1 MPYYITDKAE
11 QCSAWA
17 VIKADG
23 EVLACHDTKESAI
36 DQAIAVSLAEDTEF
50 GGERAAVGLLASG
63 DWVSWEPNDSKIL
76 AQVVVVEDQYAVVR
90 IFEYEYGV
98 FSPTDKLMVINVFS
112 IEKIQRPERIAV
124 EEEELPEDDMDDM
137 DDDMMPGEQ
146 FMSRALPDELEVGD
160 FVSWRASGGRA
171 RGRVVR
177 INRNGDLT
185 APESDFTIT
194 GTPDDPAALIR
205 IYEQTADGW
214 SDTPVLVVHRFTT
227 LTKIE
232 DLEGRAINQKAPAYM
247 RAAARR
253 GLELY
258 EEGFGGAGLTQ
269 KTVREAR
276 LMAEGQVSD
285 DKWIRIAAW
294 IARHMPDLD
303 APKNSNRQD
312 PEYPGAGLVA
322 HLLWGSG
329 PSKRAAER
337 AMNYAEGVVAR
348 IRAEERTMTDTTE
361 KTSRWADVA
370 RAIQKKIDGEPA
382 TKEPEIRTNS
392 TEFEIRA
399 EEGDGMTFTGYAS
412 VFNSS
417 SEDLGGFREFVAP
430 GAFKRSLQA
439 RNEIKLLWNHDTS
452 EPLASV
458 RGGSL
463 QLMEDNYGLKVTA
476 KLPNTT
482 RGRDVAELLRSKVI
496 DSMSFGFNVIK
507 DSWSNNGAVRTL
519 ESVRLSEVSIVT
531 YPAYT
536 ATTAAVRSVAPS
548 IDADELA
555 NALLKLESGED
566 LDEKSAS
573 LITDVVSKLRQQP
586 EPTVETD
593 DSGLALLDLK
603 KKQLDLLLKRI

>member
-1 MPYYITDKAE
+1 MPYYITDTAE
-11 QCSAWA
+11 GCSGWA
-17 VIKADG
+17 TIKEDG
-23 EVLACHDTKESAI
+23 EVLGCHATKQDAI
-36 DQAIAVSLAEDTEF
+36 DQMVALSIAEDMEP
-50 GGERAAVGLLASG
+50 GGER
-63 DWVSWEPNDSKIL
+63 
-76 AQVVVVEDQYAVVR
+76 
-90 IFEYEYGV
+90 
-98 FSPTDKLMVINVFS
+98 KLY
-112 IEKIQRPERIAV
+112 KKKTKY
-124 EEEELPEDDMDDM
+124 
-137 DDDMMPGEQ
+137 
-146 FMSRALPDELEVGD
+146 RARPDELEVGD
-160 FVSWRASGGRA
+160 FVSWRSSGGRA
-171 RGRVVR
+171 RGRITR
-177 INRNGDLT
+177 INRDGDLT
-185 APESDFTIT
+185 APESDFTVT

-205 IYEQTADGW
+205 IYEQTEEGW
-214 SDTPVLVVHRFTT
+214 RETPVIVVHRFTT
-227 LTKIE
+227 LTKIDELRSEQRDLPDNYRPALAE
-232 DLEGRAINQKAPAYM
+232 DVPEGRACGNCFFFNEERQNDEGTKAWCEKWEDFVDGGYYCNAWQADEEERAINQKAPAYM

-258 EEGFGGAGLTQ
+258 EEGLGGAGLTA
-269 KTVREAR
+269 KTIREAR

-285 DKWIRIAAW
+285 DKWVRTAAW

-312 PEYPGAGLVA
+312 PEYPGPGLVA

-329 PSKRAAER
+329 PTKRAAER
-337 AMNYAEGVVAR
+337 AMSYADGVVAR
-348 IRAEERTMTDTTE
+348 IEAEERTMTDTTE

-370 RAIQKKIDGEPA
+370 RAIQKKIDGEP
-382 TKEPEIRTNS
+382 TIKDPEIRTTS
-392 TEFEIRA
+392 TEFELRA

-519 ESVRLSEVSIVT
+519 ESVRLSEVSVVT
-531 YPAYT
+531 FPAYS
-536 ATTAAVRSVAPS
+536 ATTAQVRSASPT

-573 LITDVVSKLRQQP
+573 LITDVVGKLRQQP

-593 DSGLALLDLK
+593 DNGLALLDLK

>member
-1 MPYYITDKAE
+1 MPYYITDKSE
-11 QCSAWA
+11 QCSGWA
-17 VIKADG
+17 VVKADG
-23 EVLACHDTKESAI
+23 EVLACHDTKQDAI
-36 DQAIAVSLAEDTEF
+36 DQAVAVSLAEDTDF
-50 GGERAAVGLLASG
+50 GGERAAVGLLNSG
-63 DWVSWEPNDSKIL
+63 DWVSWEPNNSEIL
-76 AQVVVVEDQYAVVR
+76 AQVVIVQDQMAVVR
-90 IFEYEYGV
+90 VFEYEDGV
-98 FSPTDKLMVINVFS
+98 FSPTDKLMFINVFS
-112 IEKIQRPERIAV
+112 IEKVQRPERIAV
-124 EEEELPEDDMDDM
+124 EEQELEDLEEDMTPD
-137 DDDMMPGEQ
+137 EE
-146 FMSRALPDELEVGD
+146 FMTRALPGDLEVGD

-171 RGRVVR
+171 RGRITR
-177 INRNGDLT
+177 IRSDGELT

-214 SDTPVLVVHRFTT
+214 TDTPVLVVHRFTT
-227 LTKIE
+227 LTKID
-232 DLEGRAINQKAPAYM
+232 DLVDESDRARGRA
-247 RAAARR
+247 
-253 GLELY
+253 
-258 EEGFGGAGLTQ
+258 
-269 KTVREAR
+269 
-276 LMAEGQVSD
+276 S
-285 DKWIRIAAW
+285 RI
-294 IARHMPDLD
+294 IARIDT
-303 APKNSNRQD
+303 K
-312 PEYPGAGLVA
+312 
-322 HLLWGSG
+322 
-329 PSKRAAER
+329 
-337 AMNYAEGVVAR
+337 
-348 IRAEERTMTDTTE
+348 ERTMTDTTE

-382 TKEPEIRTNS
+382 TKDPEIRTTS
-392 TEFEIRA
+392 TDFELRA

-507 DSWSNNGAVRTL
+507 DSWSNNGSVRTL
-519 ESVRLSEVSIVT
+519 ESVRLSEVSVVT
-531 YPAYT
+531 FPAYQ
-536 ATTAAVRSVAPS
+536 ATTAQVRSMAPS

-566 LDEKSAS
+566 LDEKSAT
-573 LITDVVSKLRQQP
+573 LITDVVGKLRQQP

-593 DSGLALLDLK
+593 DNGLALLDLK

>member
-124 EEEELPEDDMDDM
+124 EEEELPEDDMDDI

>member
-50 GGERAAVGLLASG
+50 GGERAAVGLLVSG
-63 DWVSWEPNDSKIL
+63 DWVSWEPNDAKIL

-90 IFEYEYGV
+90 VFEYEYGV

-382 TKEPEIRTNS
+382 TKEPEIRTTS

-586 EPTVETD
+586 EPAVETD

>member
-1 MPYYITDKAE
+1 MPYYITDKSSD
-11 QCSAWA
+11 CSGWA
-17 VIKADG
+17 VVKEDG
-23 EVLACHDTKESAI
+23 EVLGCHQDKQSAI
-36 DQAIAVSLAEDTEF
+36 DQAVAVSLAEDTEF

-124 EEEELPEDDMDDM
+124 EEEELDSVEDMGDES
-137 DDDMMPGEQ
+137 MPDEE
-146 FMSRALPDELEVGD
+146 FMTRALPDELEIGD

-171 RGRVVR
+171 RGRVTRIVR
-177 INRNGDLT
+177 DGELT
-185 APESDFTIT
+185 APESDFTIS
-194 GTPDDPAALIR
+194 GTPDDPAAMIR
-205 IYEQTADGW
+205 IYEQTEDGW
-214 SDTPVLVVHRFTT
+214 RDTPVLVVHRFTT

-253 GLELY
+253 GLELN
-258 EEGFGGAGLTQ
+258 EQGFGGAGLTQ
-269 KTVREAR
+269 KTIREAR

-285 DKWIRIAAW
+285 DKWIRIGAW

-303 APKNSNRQD
+303 APKNSNRND
-312 PEYPGAGLVA
+312 PEYPGPGLVA

-329 PSKRAAER
+329 PTKRAAER
-337 AMNYAEGVVAR
+337 AMSYANGVVAR
-348 IRAEERTMTDTTE
+348 IEAEERTMTDTTE
-361 KTSRWADVA
+361 KLNRWADVA
-370 RAIQKKIDGEPA
+370 RAIQKKIDGEP
-382 TKEPEIRTNS
+382 TIKEPEIRTTN
-392 TEFEIRA
+392 TDFELRA
-399 EEGDGMTFTGYAS
+399 EGGDGMTFTGYAS

-439 RNEIKLLWNHDTS
+439 RNEIKLLWNHDTN

-463 QLMEDNYGLKVTA
+463 QLVEDNHGLKVTA

-507 DSWSNNGAVRTL
+507 DSWSNNGSVRTL
-519 ESVRLSEVSIVT
+519 ESVRLSEVSVVT
-531 YPAYT
+531 FPAYA
-536 ATTAAVRSVAPS
+536 ATTATVRSMQPT

-566 LDEKSAS
+566 LDEKSAT
-573 LITDVVSKLRQQP
+573 LITDVVGKLRQQP
-586 EPTVETD
+586 EAEVGAD
-593 DSGLALLDLK
+593 DNGLALLDLK